1 MYGGTETECKYN
13 LTECLRRL
21 KDHDLHLNLKKCSF
35 LQTQIEYLG
44 HVIQHNKISKSPA
57 KIQAI
62 NTMPRPSTADDVRR
76 FLGMITYYA
85 RFIPEMSSITYPLRQ
100 LLQKNRT
107 FYWSSNCEAAFLKLK
122 NIITSDLVLMPFD
135 PELPVIVACDASPTG
150 IAGVLSHIID
160 GKERPVAFASRSL
173 TSAEQNYSQ
182 LDREALAIIFTINHF
197 FMYLYGR
204 KFKLM
209 TDNRPLTR
217 IFHQHNKLPPMT
229 SARLLRYAEF
239 LSNFEYEI
247 IYKKGSENTNVDCLS
262 RATQILQKP
271 STDQIINDEVNQ
283 LCLLSIFEI
292 SNEVIN
298 ADVIASETAKDPD
311 LSSLLQK
318 LLNDNADNEIY
329 TLNNGVVFKGQRV
342 LVPKS
347 LQPHIL
353 HELHHTHSGITKMKQ
368 LARRYCYWKGIDG
381 DIEKLVR
388 SCEACVQVQS
398 KPAKAPLHQW
408 EEPAG
413 NWDRIHIDY
422 AGPFQNHFFLI
433 VIDAKSRWA
442 EMRITRNAPTTGIS
456 IKLLSDIFASHGY
469 PVIMVSDNATVFT
482 SGDFK
487 SYCNKNGIFQK
498 LIAPGHPST
507 NGLA

>member
-1 MYGGTETECKYN
+1 
-13 LTECLRRL
+13 
-21 KDHDLHLNLKKCSF
+21 
-35 LQTQIEYLG
+35 
-44 HVIQHNKISKSPA
+44 
-57 KIQAI
+57 
-62 NTMPRPSTADDVRR
+62 
-76 FLGMITYYA
+76 
-85 RFIPEMSSITYPLRQ
+85 
-100 LLQKNRT
+100 
-107 FYWSSNCEAAFLKLK
+107 
-122 NIITSDLVLMPFD
+122 
-135 PELPVIVACDASPTG
+135 
-150 IAGVLSHIID
+150 
-160 GKERPVAFASRSL
+160 
-173 TSAEQNYSQ
+173 
-182 LDREALAIIFTINHF
+182 
-197 FMYLYGR
+197 
-204 KFKLM
+204 
-209 TDNRPLTR
+209 
-217 IFHQHNKLPPMT
+217 MT

-298 ADVIASETAKDPD
+298 ADVIASETVKDPD

-482 SGDFK
+482 SDDFK

-507 NGLA
+507 NGLAERNVQTLKRKLKAMSAEPAALHDKVNEILQRYRATPLSCGKSPAEIYYNRRIRIRLDAIKPTVKFQSTKPIPGVRQLSVGERVQVLHTKNNKTVWKTGTILQKFGQLH